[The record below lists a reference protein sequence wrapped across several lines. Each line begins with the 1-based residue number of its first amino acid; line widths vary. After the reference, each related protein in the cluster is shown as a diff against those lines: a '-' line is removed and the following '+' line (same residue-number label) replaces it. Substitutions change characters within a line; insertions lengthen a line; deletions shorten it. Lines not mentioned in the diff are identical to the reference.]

1 MFKTKPVRMAS
12 DPSGGVITSWKHNP
26 LDDVI
31 APMADHVIM
40 TFPAWHELASS
51 LANQFHGSVF

>member
-1 MFKTKPVRMAS
+1 MRRVLKTKPVRLAS

-40 TFPAWHELASS
+40 TFPACARACFEPG
-51 LANQFHGSVF
+51 QSVS